1 VANFALS
8 ARSHHARH
16 ASKLTDG
23 VVLAA
28 LLAADP
34 QVVVAG
40 REEDVREARR
50 EAAQHLP
57 GLSVFES
64 KSM

>member
-1 VANFALS
+1 MHGDS
-8 ARSHHARH
+8 CHHVMKSNTH
-16 ASKLTDG
+16 CKLTDG
-23 VVLAA
+23 VTLAA
-28 LLAADP
+28 LRAADP

-57 GLSVFES
+57 GSV
-64 KSM
+64 